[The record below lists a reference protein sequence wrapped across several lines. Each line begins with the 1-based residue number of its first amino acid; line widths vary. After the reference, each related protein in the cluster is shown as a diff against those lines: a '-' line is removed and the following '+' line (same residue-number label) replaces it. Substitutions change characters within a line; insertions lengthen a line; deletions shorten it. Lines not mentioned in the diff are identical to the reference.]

1 MRSETINHS
10 ETRLFAD
17 DTILFRKI
25 NNTKDSDLL
34 QQDLSALERW
44 GNEWQMSFNP
54 TECTVIRVSP
64 RKTKPVLPTHYQ
76 LHGHTLEVMEA
87 SKHLGVTIT
96 NDLSWDRHIDN
107 VAAKGNRTLGF
118 IRRNLRECTKQ
129 VRETIVRPTLEY
141 AAMVWDPTTQTLI
154 QTLENVQR
162 RAVRFVI
169 NDYTSRTPGCV
180 TSMLTS
186 REWQTLEQRRRIS
199 RGPIMTLSETPSSK
213 EQYENGTTYQTPQL
227 GPVS

>member
-10 ETRLFAD
+10 ETR
-17 DTILFRKI
+17 
-25 NNTKDSDLL
+25 LL

-54 TECTVIRVSP
+54 TECTVIRISS

-76 LHGHTLEVMEA
+76 LHGHILEVVEA

-96 NDLSWDRHIDN
+96 NDLSWDRHTDN

-162 RAVRFVI
+162 RAARFVI
-169 NDYTSRTPGCV
+169 NDYTSRTQGCV
-180 TSMLTS
+180 TNMLTTL
-186 REWQTLEQRRRIS
+186 EWQTLEQRRRLS
-199 RGPIMTLSETPSSK
+199 RLAMMYKIYS
-213 EQYENGTTYQTPQL
+213 
-227 GPVS
+227 